1 MKEKAPRFRSPFCRG
16 RVIPLH
22 SEVLALTIVG
32 EVVDELEM
40 MEPIVKMDEM
50 RSMLQQILA
59 ELQKP
64 GVHQASSAFC
74 LARTA
79 LSNTMDAVMIN

>member
-1 MKEKAPRFRSPFCRG
+1 MS
-16 RVIPLH
+16 LH

-32 EVVDELEM
+32 ELVDELE
-40 MEPIVKMDEM
+40 PIVKTDEM
-50 RSMLQQILA
+50 RSMSPQILA

-64 GVHQASSAFC
+64 GVHQGSSAFC

-79 LSNTMDAVMIN
+79 LSNTMDAAMIN

>member
-16 RVIPLH
+16 RVTPLR

-32 EVVDELEM
+32 ELVDELE
-40 MEPIVKMDEM
+40 PIVKTDEM
-50 RSMLQQILA
+50 RSMSPQILA

-64 GVHQASSAFC
+64 GVHQGSSAFC

-79 LSNTMDAVMIN
+79 LSNTMDAAMIN